1 MLGKFWKAGLF
12 QVCGFAY
19 GWDGE
24 LYYDQTITDENGIEI
39 GLVSDGVDFEK
50 SFYQINETKLLEIEE
65 MLGKRIPYIARSFKV
80 LGNKGIRNN
89 PGKKTQA

>member
-1 MLGKFWKAGLF
+1 
-12 QVCGFAY
+12 
-19 GWDGE
+19 
-24 LYYDQTITDENGIEI
+24 
-39 GLVSDGVDFEK
+39 VSDGVDFEK

-65 MLGKRIPYIARSFKV
+65 MLGKRIPYVARSFKV